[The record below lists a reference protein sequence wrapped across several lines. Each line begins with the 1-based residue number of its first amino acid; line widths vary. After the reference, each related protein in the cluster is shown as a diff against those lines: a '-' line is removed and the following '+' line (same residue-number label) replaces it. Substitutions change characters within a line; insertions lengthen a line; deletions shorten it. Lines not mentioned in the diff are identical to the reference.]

1 MDPVAVD
8 RRTSIDSKAGNRGDA
23 TWACESKRGNCTDFH
38 SVLIGMMRSSG
49 IPARFE
55 IGFPL
60 PENKNEGDI
69 PGLPLL
75 GGILT

>member
-1 MDPVAVD
+1 VGVRFEA
-8 RRTSIDSKAGNRGDA
+8 RELHG
-23 TWACESKRGNCTDFH
+23 FH

-69 PGLPLL
+69 PELPLL

>member
-1 MDPVAVD
+1 M
-8 RRTSIDSKAGNRGDA
+8 
-23 TWACESKRGNCTDFH
+23 WACDSKRGNCTDFH